1 MVPDSVEMVV
11 VQEASLR
18 VLDSW
23 EGVGLCPLKQEM
35 FSVGESERETE
46 RQKDRETETQTTYI
60 TTFAL

>member
-23 EGVGLCPLKQEM
+23 EGVGLCPLKQEIEC
-35 FSVGESERETE
+35 VRKRG
-46 RQKDRETETQTTYI
+46 KY
-60 TTFAL
+60 